1 MKNIEIPREQLAD
14 FCQQHQIRWLA
25 LFGSVLR
32 ADFGRD
38 SDIDV
43 LVEFEP
49 EARIGLMAYIGA
61 MQALSDLLQHPV
73 DLVLRDGLKPQI
85 KDEVLA
91 SAQVIYEARKT
102 IPA

>member
-1 MKNIEIPREQLAD
+1 MGNIQIPQERLVN
-14 FCQQHQIRWLA
+14 FCRQYQIRWLA

-32 ADFGRD
+32 DDFSPN

-49 EARIGLMAYIGA
+49 EARIGLVAYIET

-73 DLVLRDGLKPQI
+73 DLVLRDGLKTPN
-85 KDEVLA
+85 
-91 SAQVIYEARKT
+91 
-102 IPA
+102 